1 MVTQT
6 EPSTA
11 ERRAI
16 LAVLPGL
23 VLVMLLAML
32 DNTIVGTAMPTIVG
46 DLGGMQ
52 HFAWVATSYILASTI
67 TTPLYGK
74 LGDLYG
80 RKKLFITAILI
91 FLAGSAL
98 SGLAQDMTQ
107 LIAFRAVQ
115 GLGAG
120 GLMVGVMAIIG
131 DLVPPRDRGKYQG
144 YFAAVMA
151 LAMVGGPLV
160 GGFFTDH
167 ISWRWCF
174 YVNVPLGA
182 IALFMI
188 MAKLH
193 TPKNTVKH
201 KIDYLGIALLSGVS
215 TALVLLTTWAGTEYA
230 WGSPQIIGL
239 AVAAGIGLGLFLW
252 VELRAT
258 EPVLPLNLFTNRNFS
273 LTAAIGFFQGFAM
286 FGAIMFLPLFQQLV
300 QHSSATNS
308 GLLLLPLMFGMM
320 SASMVAGQVIT
331 KTGKY
336 RWFPFAGG
344 IVMTAGM
351 LALSTID
358 VDTSKLTTSLYMVV
372 LGVGM
377 GLIMQIVGMIAQNSV
392 GPKDMGVASS
402 TSMFFRSI
410 GGAFGVSIFGAIFTH
425 TLRSG
430 LSGLPT
436 DVADKLASSGARMNP
451 ADLAQLT
458 TEAKTMFGQA
468 VADATATVFG
478 WGVVFTV
485 LSVLLAIFIQHVPL
499 RGGASGA
506 SDGAE
511 KELVEA

>member
-1 MVTQT
+1 MTQT
-6 EPSTA
+6 ESPTA

-23 VLVMLLAML
+23 LLVMLLAML
-32 DNTIVGTAMPTIVG
+32 DNTIVGTAMPTIVT

-52 HFAWVATSYILASTI
+52 HFAWVATSYIVASTI

-80 RKKLFITAILI
+80 RKRLFITAILI
-91 FLAGSAL
+91 FLTGSAL

-107 LIAFRAVQ
+107 LIVFRALQ

-120 GLMVGVMAIIG
+120 GLMVGVLAIVG
-131 DLVPPRDRGKYQG
+131 DLVAPRDRGKYQG
-144 YFAAVMA
+144 YSAAVMA

-182 IALFMI
+182 IALVMI
-188 MAKLH
+188 LAKLH
-193 TPKNTVKH
+193 TPRNTVSH
-201 KIDYLGIALLSGVS
+201 RIDYLGIALLSGVA

-252 VELRAT
+252 VETRAS
-258 EPVLPLNLFTNRNFS
+258 EPVLPLNLFANRNFS
-273 LTAAIGFFQGFAM
+273 LVAAIGFFQSFGM
-286 FGAIMFLPLFQQLV
+286 FGAIVFLPLFLQLV
-300 QHSSATNS
+300 QHSSATSS
-308 GLLLLPLMFGMM
+308 GLLLLPLMVGMM
-320 SASMVAGQVIT
+320 AASMIAGQLIA

-336 RWFPFAGG
+336 RWFPFAGAA
-344 IVMTAGM
+344 VMTGGM
-351 LALSTID
+351 LALATID
-358 VDTSKLTTSLYMVV
+358 VDTSKVMTSLYMVV

-377 GLIMQIVGMIAQNSV
+377 GLLMQIVGMIAQNSV

-425 TLRSG
+425 TLRTG
-430 LSGLPT
+430 LSGLPV
-436 DVADKLASSGARMNP
+436 DVADRLARSGARMSA
-451 ADLAQLT
+451 ADLAKLPI
-458 TEAKTMFGQA
+458 EAKTMFGQA

-478 WGVVFTV
+478 WGVLFTGLATV
-485 LSVLLAIFIQHVPL
+485 LGLFIQHVPL
-499 RGGASGA
+499 RRRAPGAPEEP
-506 SDGAE
+506 E